1 MKKITGLIFELTK
14 NGEPMVRAKVQLVG
28 AGISLET
35 VTSNKGAAT
44 FSNPNL
50 AGKTVELLVNG
61 VSIKKDIAIPA
72 ENESGI
78 ARAKIETAPATAAPH
93 GDAHAAPH
101 GDAHGAGHVEEEEG
115 HIFIVRDSKRNPIHH
130 AVVRVSHDEAYLTE
144 DGETVVPFFDKDTI
158 VEVSAPGFK
167 SKKVTVEPDDD
178 QVKVTLESV
187 VRQTIRPDAYQLIRF
202 GIATVVLLA
211 LVFLG
216 FNAPKGAINLDMPSA
231 IQTGIQIATWL
242 VLTGSICATIFAI
255 ADRVYRKQ
263 FQDIKWALLALVLI
277 QLGGWNVF
285 IGPEGIGFW
294 RYGFQAA
301 FLVASMFALYVSAF
315 SGTPDMTTPGAFWLI
330 NVAISMLTG
339 TFGPISDWM
348 QTDGKLYTL
357 AWLFQG
363 LDKGLDP
370 KFTLLVIGM
379 AVFAGVHFV
388 LDISGWLVKGEDPAE
403 KYGSL
408 ALTAL
413 LVAVYYLVTGLQW
426 LSPVASLVVVS
437 AGAALLSEAGK
448 MGYGFIV
455 PEADQA
461 QTPAGKALLR
471 TKWDGAALGVSVI
484 LIVALVFGYV

>member
-1 MKKITGLIFELTK
+1 MKKVTGLIFDLTK
-14 NGEPMVRAKVQLVG
+14 SGEPIVRAKVQLVG
-28 AGISLET
+28 QGISLET
-35 VTSNKGAAT
+35 VTSGKGTAT
-44 FSNPNL
+44 FSNPSL

-93 GDAHAAPH
+93 GDPHAAPQ
-101 GDAHGAGHVEEEEG
+101 GDAHGDGPEEDG
-115 HIFIVRDSKRNPIHH
+115 HIFIVRDSKRNPIHN
-130 AVVRVSHDEAYLTE
+130 AVVRVGPDEAYLTV
-144 DGETVVPFFDKDTI
+144 DGEVVVPFFDEDTV
-158 VEVSAPGFK
+158 VEVSAHGFK
-167 SKKVTVEPDDD
+167 TKKVTVESDENEIR
-178 QVKVTLESV
+178 VTLESV

-231 IQTGIQIATWL
+231 IQTGIQVVTWL

-263 FQDIKWALLALVLI
+263 FQDIKWAILALVLFL
-277 QLGGWNVF
+277 LGGWNVF
-285 IGPEGIGFW
+285 IGPEGIGYW

-301 FLVASMFALYVSAF
+301 FLVAAMFALYVSAI
-315 SGTPDMTTPGAFWLI
+315 SGTPDFTTPGAFWLI

-348 QTDGKLYTL
+348 QADGKLYTL

-379 AVFAGVHFV
+379 ALFAGLHFV
-388 LDISGWLVKGEDPAE
+388 LDISGWFVKGEDPAE

-408 ALTAL
+408 ALTSL

-471 TKWDGAALGVSVI
+471 TKWDGAALGVSII